1 MANYNEF
8 MKAEKETALERYY
21 RKKAEAQYKK
31 DVESQLQPAT
41 VEEETNKGGVLGG
54 LGYGLEKLGLG
65 ALRSIEG
72 IGDYLVG
79 GAAKLF
85 GQHEF
90 AEKMMQ
96 NDWVDYN
103 HADEWYNPSGVM
115 GFVGDVS
122 AGVGGM
128 LPSIALV
135 AATGGA
141 GAPAALAQGLGT
153 GAFMLGAAGQS
164 VSDAAKESG
173 AAGGKEWAYGT
184 LSGAA
189 EGAVEAISGGLG
201 GTQMGKVLGKQVAK
215 STGGKLAATF
225 IGEGLEEVASDFID
239 PALKRV
245 TGVDKNATVDY
256 SQLPNTFLVG
266 GTTGAVLG
274 GASRVVNAAK
284 AGGFNNLNAIENT
297 QEYTA
302 RTADNNIRQ
311 AKGKTETYTQAD
323 MEDIKTRL
331 SQNLQKMSE
340 NTRASFFQQNPKIAP
355 LFEVDGRIKS
365 ASENVSAYN
374 QNAYSASLRGRE
386 SELMY
391 KPVSTQNKIGEVA
404 AQSMKN
410 LQLITG
416 GNSDVVLTDT
426 PIKTAD
432 GRKANGAYIDG
443 ILYVDAN
450 ASADA
455 RVNFVASHEL
465 VHTLEGTQEYAK
477 MAEFADSV
485 IAADPALAKKYDINK
500 YLTAYANAQEK
511 NYSAET
517 RLYEAQTERIADFMA
532 NEVLTNP
539 ETVRRLASKNENLVK
554 RILEWLRTKIKQ
566 LKTKGEAK
574 EELKTFLKAER
585 LFSAALE
592 NRTGGLSLDDV
603 EAVVQAEKKE
613 GEEVVKSN
621 KKARPAIVEGRY
633 SLQDSWQELGQYSEQ
648 EILSIERNKTQKVAR
663 SYEEIKAFINEVRP
677 GAVNRF
683 LYLGKISD
691 STARLVEKE
700 TGLDVS
706 DKSIVLSGNDIQH
719 IFNRHGETKTETQRG
734 QIAVTRA
741 NIENIIE
748 TIIEPDSVKMEIDK
762 NNVNTVIFEKSIQGK
777 NIAITVLSNK
787 KNALTLKSARIMKEQ
802 YISPLSDAEAPHS
815 TSKTLGGL
823 NTALSDNSISEKTE
837 KVNDLEKK
845 SSKRFSIAGENSKTL
860 NKKAYQEAQ
869 ELYEEGEN
877 AENIFAKTGFFKGFD
892 GKWRYE
898 ISDETYGLNKNDYT
912 EALIAQSENSLSIY
926 TKNLEQFNNFTPEQK
941 TEYDK
946 IHGRGATTRWINTYN
961 KSIAK
966 LREKIEA
973 YRESETLKIGELQA
987 GAYKLSELVSHK
999 NLFEAYPELENLK
1012 VNVINDS
1019 KEGYSGYYDSY
1030 ENEITINNYWA
1041 RYDDLGG
1048 VRSALIHELQH
1059 VIQQIE
1065 GLAKGASTYYWK
1077 DEIKRGKAA
1086 SRTLSWLNEMKRLAG
1101 ETREELTAKELD
1113 KRLKVEYESLS
1124 LQENIPKAQERRN
1137 AVSAYDNPLEV
1148 KTLEKIRSETGFD
1161 KSSSGRSASDLYENT
1176 YGEQEARD
1184 TQERLDYT
1192 EKQRLE
1198 RMPFAGNE
1206 KSVVRFSLNT
1216 EESKTAAVQR
1226 VTETQEKSTLKEKA
1240 KGLKEA
1246 GKFASL
1252 SNQINFTNA
1261 QAGIESAAKAL
1272 GVKGIEAKTHKART
1286 AIGAAENMIALR
1298 QFDYANKE
1306 VVGKSLTEIFKP
1318 IQDRGD
1324 AYTTDFYEYLLHMHN
1339 IDRMSLVEKGLS
1351 EENKPVFGE
1360 DVTAKESRVRIK
1372 ELRIKHPGIDEIAK
1386 DVWNYNDNLLQYRVD
1401 AGLITQEQAETMR
1414 KMYPH
1419 YVPTFRDTE
1428 GAIGSGGL
1436 GGKYNLEVKKTIKSA
1451 KGSDLDILD
1460 LSLIM
1465 GKQTLSV
1472 VRAAAMNDIMNSLYE
1487 GAEKAGSNS
1496 YIEIKETRDIDGE
1509 VDYAKDK
1516 PLNNEVSFYKDG
1528 KRITMRV
1535 SPEVFAGFEAYSG
1548 TNATFNQNIIVK
1560 GTQKINKLFKQFVT
1574 EYNPFFLVRNFV
1586 RDFQEAM
1593 FYTKQGVGKFIKNL
1607 PRAIK
1612 SIKAKD
1618 VMWQRYQALGGTSN
1632 TLFDYEKGIYN
1643 DSGKIKKGLKKVLG
1657 VISAA
1662 NSFIEQIPRF
1672 NEFMLSVESGKTY
1685 EQALLDSAD
1694 VTTNFTR
1701 GGKLTKMLNSTVMPF
1716 LNPSVQGWSKLWR
1729 TATGRKTLRE
1739 WGSLI
1744 VRALIL
1750 GIGASALNDLLNG
1763 DDEDYQALNMRD
1775 KENYYLFKAGDTF
1788 IKIPKGRVTA
1798 AIGTLYL
1805 RLKDKAEGNE
1815 NAFDGWLSSVLSMTT
1830 PADNMTRTIFS
1841 PVFDVANNRT
1851 WYGSEIEGKK
1861 FENIAPADRYDESTS
1876 KIAIALGKVFNY
1888 SPKKIHYLI
1897 DQYSG
1902 VIGDIVLPPTTNKA
1916 ERGIFA
1922 GNFTIDPVLSNK
1934 YSEEFYSEL
1943 ETTQYAKSAGD
1954 PVAALKVRYLKNISS
1969 AVSEMY
1975 QQKRE
1980 IANSNLSDKEKQAQT
1995 RVIQALINETLK
2007 NAVEQGDNF
2016 EQRLIDSGYEA
2027 DTEKLLGNTIFKKLS
2042 EKKQAS
2048 AAQKFTDY
2056 YYSKI
2061 SSELSGERLSVKY
2074 NFYKE
2079 IGAVNVAVYLTE
2091 ISEIEADQ
2099 DKNGNTVSG
2108 SRKQKVHNYIDKL
2121 KLSALQKYMLLIL
2134 AGYKP
2139 AEAGKEKVK
2148 AYLKKAGFTE
2158 DEIDA
2163 VC

>member
-1 MANYNEF
+1 MASYNEF

-31 DVESQLQPAT
+31 DVETQLQPAT

-54 LGYGLEKLGLG
+54 LGYGLEKAGLG
-65 ALRSIEG
+65 FLRSIEG
-72 IGDYLVG
+72 KVDYIVG
-79 GAAKLF
+79 GLADAF
-85 GQHEF
+85 GNDEF
-90 AEKMMQ
+90 ADKMMK
-96 NDWVDYN
+96 NDWVNYN
-103 HADEWYNPSGVM
+103 HADEWYNPSNTM
-115 GFVGDVS
+115 SFVGDVS
-122 AGVGGM
+122 AATVGLLPDILLSLIPGVG
-128 LPSIALV
+128 PALST
-135 AATGGA
+135 AS
-141 GAPAALAQGLGT
+141 
-153 GAFMLGAAGQS
+153 FMLGAAGQS

-173 AAGGKEWAYGT
+173 TAGGKEWAYGT
-184 LSGAA
+184 LAGAA

-274 GASRVVNAAK
+274 GAGRVVNAAK

-331 SQNLQKMSE
+331 SQNLQKMNE

-355 LFEVDGRIKS
+355 LFEADGRIKS
-365 ASENVSAYN
+365 VSENVSSYN

-386 SELMY
+386 GELMY
-391 KPVSTQNKIGEVA
+391 KPVSTQNKIGEAA

-477 MAEFADSV
+477 MAEFAESV
-485 IAADPALAKKYDINK
+485 IKADPALAKKYDINK

-532 NEVLTNP
+532 NEVLTNS

-592 NRTGGLSLDDV
+592 NRTGGLSLDDM

-648 EILSIERNKTQKVAR
+648 EISSIERNKTQKVAR

-691 STARLVEKE
+691 STARLVEKK

-748 TIIEPDSVKMEIDK
+748 TIIKPDSVKMEIDK

-802 YISPLSDAEAPHS
+802 YISPSSDAEAPHS
-815 TSKTLGGL
+815 TSKALGGL
-823 NTALSDNSISEKTE
+823 DTALSDNSISEKTE
-837 KVNDLEKK
+837 KVNALEKK
-845 SSKRFSIAGENSKTL
+845 SSKRFSLSDSEGSELTPKETQIRRVT
-860 NKKAYQEAQ
+860 EAQ
-869 ELYEEGEN
+869 E
-877 AENIFAKTGFFKGFD
+877 K
-892 GKWRYE
+892 
-898 ISDETYGLNKNDYT
+898 
-912 EALIAQSENSLSIY
+912 
-926 TKNLEQFNNFTPEQK
+926 P
-941 TEYDK
+941 
-946 IHGRGATTRWINTYN
+946 
-961 KSIAK
+961 
-966 LREKIEA
+966 
-973 YRESETLKIGELQA
+973 
-987 GAYKLSELVSHK
+987 
-999 NLFEAYPELENLK
+999 
-1012 VNVINDS
+1012 
-1019 KEGYSGYYDSY
+1019 
-1030 ENEITINNYWA
+1030 
-1041 RYDDLGG
+1041 
-1048 VRSALIHELQH
+1048 
-1059 VIQQIE
+1059 
-1065 GLAKGASTYYWK
+1065 
-1077 DEIKRGKAA
+1077 
-1086 SRTLSWLNEMKRLAG
+1086 
-1101 ETREELTAKELD
+1101 
-1113 KRLKVEYESLS
+1113 
-1124 LQENIPKAQERRN
+1124 
-1137 AVSAYDNPLEV
+1137 
-1148 KTLEKIRSETGFD
+1148 
-1161 KSSSGRSASDLYENT
+1161 
-1176 YGEQEARD
+1176 
-1184 TQERLDYT
+1184 
-1192 EKQRLE
+1192 
-1198 RMPFAGNE
+1198 
-1206 KSVVRFSLNT
+1206 
-1216 EESKTAAVQR
+1216 
-1226 VTETQEKSTLKEKA
+1226 TLKEKA

-1246 GKFASL
+1246 GKSANL

-1261 QAGIESAAKAL
+1261 QAGIEAAAKAL

-1286 AIGAAENMIALR
+1286 AIGAAENMIGLR
-1298 QFDYANKE
+1298 QFDYANEK

-1339 IDRMSLVEKGLS
+1339 VDRMSLVEKGLS

-1360 DVTAKESRVRIK
+1360 SVTAKESRGRIK
-1372 ELRIKHPGIDEIAK
+1372 ELRIKHPGIDDIAK
-1386 DVWNYNDNLLQYRVD
+1386 DVWKYNDNLLQYRVD
-1401 AGLITQEQAETMR
+1401 AGLITQEQAERMR

-1428 GAIGSGGL
+1428 GVIGSGGL

-1465 GKQTLSV
+1465 GKQTISV
-1472 VRAAAMNDIMNSLYE
+1472 VRAAAVNDIINSLYE
-1487 GAEKAGSNS
+1487 GAEKAESNS
-1496 YIEIKETRDIDGE
+1496 FIEIKETRDIDGE
-1509 VDYAKDK
+1509 VNYAKDK

-1548 TNATFNQNIIVK
+1548 ANATFNQNIIVK
-1560 GTQKINKLFKQFVT
+1560 GTQKLNKLFKQFVT

-1612 SIKAKD
+1612 AIKAKD
-1618 VMWQRYQALGGTSN
+1618 IMWQRYQALGGTSN
-1632 TLFDYEKGIYN
+1632 TLFDYEKGIYD
-1643 DSGKIKKGLKKVLG
+1643 DSGKLKKGLKKVLG
-1657 VISAA
+1657 VISSA

-1672 NEFMLSVESGKTY
+1672 NEFMLSVESGKAY

-1701 GGKLTKMLNSTVMPF
+1701 GGKLTKVLNSTVMPF

-1729 TATGRKTLRE
+1729 TVTGRKTLRE

-1763 DDEDYQALNMRD
+1763 DDEDYQALHMRD
-1775 KENYYLFKAGDTF
+1775 KENYYLLKAGDTF

-1851 WYGSEIEGKK
+1851 WYGSEIEGQK

-1897 DQYSG
+1897 DQYTG
-1902 VIGDIVLPPTTNKA
+1902 VIGDFVLPPTTNKA

-1922 GNFTIDPVLSNK
+1922 GNFTVDPVLSNK
-1934 YSEEFYSEL
+1934 YSEEFYNEL

-2027 DTEKLLGNTIFKKLS
+2027 DAEKLLGNTIFKKLS

-2048 AAQKFTDY
+2048 AAQKFSDY

-2074 NFYKE
+2074 NFYQE
-2079 IGAVNVAVYLTE
+2079 IGAVDTAIYLTE
-2091 ISEIEADQ
+2091 ISEIEADL

-2139 AEAGKEKVK
+2139 VESGKEKIK
-2148 AYLKKAGFTE
+2148 AYLKKVGFTE